1 MKTQILKKHNLIV
14 AGALILIFGFIIAV
28 NILAVKDNVT
38 TDAIVLF
45 NLVLDGLFLLAT
57 FGWVQDMRWD
67 AKREKEL
74 LREGDS

>member
-1 MKTQILKKHNLIV
+1 MKTQILKTRNLIV
-14 AGALILIFGFIIAV
+14 AGALILILGFIIAV

-38 TDAIVLF
+38 TDALVLF
-45 NLVLDGLFLLAT
+45 NLVFGVLFFLAT